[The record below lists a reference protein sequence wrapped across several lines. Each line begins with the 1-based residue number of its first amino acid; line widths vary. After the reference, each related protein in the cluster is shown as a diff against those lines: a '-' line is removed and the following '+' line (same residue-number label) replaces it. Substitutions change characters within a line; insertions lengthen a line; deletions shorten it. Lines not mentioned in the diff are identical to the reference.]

1 MDRDK
6 LDSLHDL
13 TGRVAIVTG
22 GTRGIGRSI
31 AEGFGLAGATIAV
44 ASRKADACDAMVAH
58 LESMAIDAIGV
69 PTHMADLGD
78 IDNLVARTVE
88 TYGGIDIIVNGA
100 ANALALPLGHLTE
113 EAWAKSLDTNVR
125 GPAFLVEKALPHLEA
140 SDHAAVLNIISVAAF
155 VFNPHGA
162 MYAAGKSALLSMTRS
177 MGAAFA
183 EKGIRVNALAPGTV
197 MTDMVMNNTPE
208 RVEAMQR
215 ANYMNRG
222 ADPDEMVGPALL
234 LCSDAGSF
242 ITGQVITADGG
253 LAPPR

>member
-22 GTRGIGRSI
+22 GTRGIGKAI

-44 ASRKADACDAMVAH
+44 ASRKADACNTMVAH
-58 LESMAIDAIGV
+58 LNSLGIEAIGV
-69 PTHMADLGD
+69 PTHMADLND
-78 IDNLVARTVE
+78 IGNLIDRTVE
-88 TYGGIDIIVNGA
+88 AFGGIDISVNGA
-100 ANALALPLGHLTE
+100 ANALALPLGQLTE

-125 GPAFLVEKALPHLEA
+125 GPAFLVEKALPQLEA

-155 VFNPHGA
+155 VFNPHRA

-177 MGAAFA
+177 MGSAFA
-183 EKGIRVNALAPGTV
+183 AQGIRVNALAPGTV
-197 MTDMVMNNTPE
+197 MTDMVLNNTPE
-208 RVEAMQR
+208 RIESMER

-242 ITGQVITADGG
+242 ITGQVVTADGG